1 MPESSQHDVSIWFY
15 VIALIALLYLIYNL
29 RRLFT
34 VQVGKNEPNNTNFNF
49 LSQLYHTLT
58 LGIGQKRV
66 YSKRFTFASIMH
78 FLIGWGFIELV
89 FATTVDF
96 FKARGWFYEYLPEF
110 DTPWFAF
117 INDTGGLMLVIGLI
131 MALYRRKINP
141 PKPLPNEN
149 FTSRGNLF
157 GDSGILLFLLLL
169 CIGGFLSEAARLGE
183 ALGQNTLTEEQ
194 ASYSYIG
201 YFMSKFLSYESWV
214 MLERKIWWFHAITS
228 LLFLA
233 LLPMT
238 KMFHIIAVIL
248 NVFFTN
254 FKKRGSL
261 RAMHVSKMME
271 DPDADIENISLGASK
286 ITDFSWKQLLDSV
299 SCTECAR
306 CTTVCPASQADKPLS
321 PMKII
326 TDIRQKLYSEKLNLN
341 DDDDNEDLVGG
352 LISETELWSCTTC
365 GACMQECPVL
375 IEHVPTITD
384 MRRHLVLSE
393 GKPPS
398 QSSESLEKTLQNGN
412 PWGMP
417 QHERMKWADD
427 FELDLPTL
435 ADKKKVDV
443 LYWVGCAGSYD
454 PRNQGIARDL
464 VNIFKNANI
473 DFAVLGKEE
482 SCTGDSARRL
492 GDEYL
497 FETLANQNIETL
509 NKYEF
514 NTVIT
519 ACPHCFQVISKEYK
533 DFGGNYNVMHHS
545 QYIQKLIDE
554 NKIKISPNI
563 DGTVTY
569 HDACYL
575 GRYNDIY
582 EAPRHIIESLLKDGE
597 IVEMKDHKSGSLC
610 CGAGGGNMWHE
621 ITDGD
626 RINVMR
632 FEQAVETQAD
642 TVVTACSFCAIM
654 MEDAKVVT
662 GHEKDIKTLDI
673 AELVSNSIETK

>member
-1 MPESSQHDVSIWFY
+1 M
-15 VIALIALLYLIYNL
+15 L
-29 RRLFT
+29 RIDAIEIT
-34 VQVGKNEPNNTNFNF
+34 
-49 LSQLYHTLT
+49 LS
-58 LGIGQKRV
+58 G
-66 YSKRFTFASIMH
+66 
-78 FLIGWGFIELV
+78 
-89 FATTVDF
+89 
-96 FKARGWFYEYLPEF
+96 
-110 DTPWFAF
+110 
-117 INDTGGLMLVIGLI
+117 
-131 MALYRRKINP
+131 
-141 PKPLPNEN
+141 
-149 FTSRGNLF
+149 
-157 GDSGILLFLLLL
+157 
-169 CIGGFLSEAARLGE
+169 
-183 ALGQNTLTEEQ
+183 
-194 ASYSYIG
+194 
-201 YFMSKFLSYESWV
+201 
-214 MLERKIWWFHAITS
+214 
-228 LLFLA
+228 
-233 LLPMT
+233 
-238 KMFHIIAVIL
+238 
-248 NVFFTN
+248 
-254 FKKRGSL
+254 
-261 RAMHVSKMME
+261 
-271 DPDADIENISLGASK
+271 
-286 ITDFSWKQLLDSV
+286 KQLLDSV

-306 CTTVCPASQADKPLS
+306 CTTVCPASQAGKPLS

-326 TDIRQKLYSEKLNLN
+326 TDIRQKLYSEKLNSN
-341 DDDDNEDLVGG
+341 SNKEPLVGG
-352 LISETELWSCTTC
+352 LISEAELWSCTTC

-393 GKPPS
+393 GKPPE

-417 QHERMKWADD
+417 QHDRLKWAED

-464 VNIFKNANI
+464 VKILKNANI

-533 DFGGNYNVMHHS
+533 DFGGDYNVMHHS
-545 QYIQKLIDE
+545 QYIQKLLDE
-554 NKIKISPNI
+554 EKLKISANI
-563 DGTVTY
+563 DDTVTY

-582 EAPRHIIESLLKDGE
+582 EAPRKIIESLLKDGE
-597 IVEMKDHKSGSLC
+597 IVEMKDNKSESLC

-621 ITDGD
+621 SNDGD

-632 FEQAVETQAD
+632 FEQAIETEAD

-654 MEDAKVVT
+654 MDDAKKVT
-662 GHEKDIKTLDI
+662 GHEDKIETLDI
-673 AELVSNSIETK
+673 AELVSKAIK